1 MQQIEIVADV
11 GCCERLD
18 SLKGSLVV
26 VLLLS
31 DAYLHS
37 ELCRQEF
44 MSAFRSRQGLIPILM
59 PDTGSRN
66 EQGISF
72 GWTGSADSEY
82 WRHAVQMMS
91 NSEESV
97 DWSLL
102 RHFAPL
108 QYPLAL
114 NIDLPLI
121 QDYKEFGRL
130 LSDRVNSHIQR
141 DGKKNIYAE
150 MSILG
155 VRLSYFGKFIKKH
168 GGESSFLGL
177 NTEQVVFRFVK
188 PATEQTRLFL
198 CELLMSQGLD
208 SEVGSSEWFYSHA
221 SNCLF
226 LDTVSALQS
235 HFEGSGVD
243 PVIWFDAFSVPHHK
257 IESKPFEWWNNVF
270 LSAIGSIGKVLL
282 FVQPYEDPKSG
293 TPAWITLTRLWCVFE
308 IYAGAATSCLF
319 EVTMTKEMSTKFLAD
334 LNADSSSVL
343 SLLQSFDCANCVARN
358 KEDEELVFEAITK
371 SAGFPVLN
379 SIVMCVIEQWLYEV
393 LLSPQNFVNLQ
404 EGSQNAL
411 DIMESVCS
419 GCLQVREARLGSNH
433 PDTANSRR
441 ILQVI
446 QRAQADSD
454 FLGSLIKKGW
464 KAHELENFQLEQH
477 ARNVDEERLQ
487 QQKAEMIAWLVA
499 EELEEKERKASE
511 DVAKRKKEIEE
522 EEIRSQR
529 AKEDAVKAETLITE
543 ERASALHAARAAG
556 NFKCCSIA

>member
-1 MQQIEIVADV
+1 
-11 GCCERLD
+11 
-18 SLKGSLVV
+18 
-26 VLLLS
+26 
-31 DAYLHS
+31 
-37 ELCRQEF
+37 
-44 MSAFRSRQGLIPILM
+44 
-59 PDTGSRN
+59 
-66 EQGISF
+66 
-72 GWTGSADSEY
+72 
-82 WRHAVQMMS
+82 
-91 NSEESV
+91 
-97 DWSLL
+97 
-102 RHFAPL
+102 
-108 QYPLAL
+108 
-114 NIDLPLI
+114 
-121 QDYKEFGRL
+121 
-130 LSDRVNSHIQR
+130 
-141 DGKKNIYAE
+141 
-150 MSILG
+150 
-155 VRLSYFGKFIKKH
+155 
-168 GGESSFLGL
+168 
-177 NTEQVVFRFVK
+177 
-188 PATEQTRLFL
+188 
-198 CELLMSQGLD
+198 
-208 SEVGSSEWFYSHA
+208 
-221 SNCLF
+221 
-226 LDTVSALQS
+226 
-235 HFEGSGVD
+235 
-243 PVIWFDAFSVPHHK
+243 
-257 IESKPFEWWNNVF
+257 
-270 LSAIGSIGKVLL
+270 
-282 FVQPYEDPKSG
+282 
-293 TPAWITLTRLWCVFE
+293 
-308 IYAGAATSCLF
+308 
-319 EVTMTKEMSTKFLAD
+319 LAD

-419 GCLQVREARLGSNH
+419 GCLQVREVRLGSNH

-454 FLGSLIKKGW
+454 FLGSLIKQGW

-477 ARNVDEERLQ
+477 ARNVDEERQQ